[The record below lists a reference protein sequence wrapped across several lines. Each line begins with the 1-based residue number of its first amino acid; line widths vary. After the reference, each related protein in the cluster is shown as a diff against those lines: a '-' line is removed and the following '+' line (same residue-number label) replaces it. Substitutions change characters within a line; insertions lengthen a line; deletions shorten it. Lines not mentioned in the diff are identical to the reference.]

1 MNKVSQGKIPE
12 EIDEIIA
19 NHYLKK
25 MENTFTSPIGKEE
38 IK

>member
-1 MNKVSQGKIPE
+1 MTKVSEGKIQE

-25 MENTFTSPIGKEE
+25 IENTFASPIGKEE